1 MNTLGRQVV
10 ELLAP
15 RIGRVTATNAVL
27 LAASKIGVDPD
38 RLTRENLRDVASDVS
53 TILRVFLGPDAAAQI
68 EAEIGSMMV
77 EEVSR

>member
-1 MNTLGRQVV
+1 MNALGHNVV

-27 LAASKIGVDPD
+27 LAASKIGADPD
-38 RLTRENLRDVASDVS
+38 RLTREDLPAVARDVS

-68 EAEIGSMMV
+68 ESSIVALAI
-77 EEVSR
+77 EEVNS

>member
-1 MNTLGRQVV
+1 MNALGHQVV

-27 LAASKIGVDPD
+27 LAASKLGVDPD
-38 RLTRENLRDVASDVS
+38 RLGRENLREVARDVS

-68 EAEIGSMMV
+68 EAEIAAMAP
-77 EEVSR
+77 EEVRR